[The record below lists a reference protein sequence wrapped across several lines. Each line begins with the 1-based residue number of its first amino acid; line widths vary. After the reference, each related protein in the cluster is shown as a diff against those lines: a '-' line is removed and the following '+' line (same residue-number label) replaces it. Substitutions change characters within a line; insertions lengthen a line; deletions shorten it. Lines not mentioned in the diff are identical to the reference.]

1 MAGKSFFLLFFVLA
15 FGLSAP
21 VASFGAE
28 KVYCRDL
35 DNEGKPVGTLG
46 PCECTAPYGCAVP
59 GSSMDALLAGK
70 SKLAYFPLAPIPGV
84 TTGAADL
91 PAFLGNLFKLLVA
104 ASAALAV
111 LMIVIGGFE
120 YLATVVP
127 GSKEA
132 GRQRITNA
140 LVGLGILLAS
150 YLLIRAVNP
159 ELLNFRL
166 LLEPINIAP
175 AEAPVFTSSKPPAN
189 VTEAKREVETSSTAD
204 AQKARD
210 RYLTESR
217 GAQESADE
225 EAKKLYAQGFTDD
238 KTKDRSLQYYPHVAR
253 SPSGTTLIVNVHRYF
268 LKHQDGR
275 SCVVTPDSSSNG
287 AANVKCN

>member
-1 MAGKSFFLLFFVLA
+1 MAAKGFFLLFFVAA
-15 FGLSAP
+15 FGLSVP
-21 VASFGAE
+21 LASFGAE
-28 KVYCRDL
+28 KVYCQDL
-35 DNEGKPVGTLG
+35 DNEGKPIGTLG
-46 PCECTAPYGCAVP
+46 PCECTAPYGCVIP
-59 GSSMDALLAGK
+59 GSSMNTLLAGK

-166 LLEPINIAP
+166 LLEPVNIAP
-175 AEAPVFTSSKPPAN
+175 ATVPIRPPASQDPRSPTVRLQN
-189 VTEAKREVETSSTAD
+189 
-204 AQKARD
+204 AQKAVD
-210 RYLTESR
+210 EAS
-217 GAQESADE
+217 AQEQAVEKDSSATAE
-225 EAKKLYAQGFTDD
+225 QRLEAKKKVQTALEERERVQSTYGADAAERAALIQREREAT
-238 KTKDRSLQYYPHVAR
+238 AR
-253 SPSGTTLIVNVHRYF
+253 CQRGGKAGAVCDSRG
-268 LKHQDGR
+268 
-275 SCVVTPDSSSNG
+275 SCRCSN
-287 AANVKCN
+287 